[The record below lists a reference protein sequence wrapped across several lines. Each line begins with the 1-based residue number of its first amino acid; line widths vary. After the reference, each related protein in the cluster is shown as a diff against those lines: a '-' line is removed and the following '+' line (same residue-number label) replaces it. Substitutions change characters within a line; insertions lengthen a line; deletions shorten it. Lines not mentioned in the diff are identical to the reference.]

1 MNGVSTKCASTH
13 LTLGTWENIDWNK
26 CEVQVR
32 KLQERIV
39 KAQQQG
45 RYSKVKSLQHIL
57 TTSLSAKL
65 LAVKRVTSNKGKR
78 TAGVDS
84 VKWETSSSKLEAAQS
99 LRRRGY
105 HPLPLKRVYIEKSN
119 GKKRPLGIPTMK
131 DRAMQALYLMA
142 LEPISETMAD
152 KNSYGFRKKRGTQD
166 AIQALHMLLCK
177 WYSPQWILEGDIKG
191 CFDHISH
198 KWLIEHVPTDKQVLR
213 KWLNCGVV
221 FNKILSPTKEGTPQG
236 GIISPTLANM
246 TLDGLEALVEKA
258 NQKRYP
264 GKSHR
269 YCAKVHLVRYADDF
283 VITADTK
290 EILEALKPEI
300 SHFLAERG
308 LILSEEKTQI
318 THISEGFD
326 FLGFNIRKYRNGVL
340 LIKPSKKSQKKV
352 VEKLHEVVFGNK
364 SASQCVLIELLN
376 PVIRGWSNY
385 FKHHVAKK
393 VFARTDHILTRQ
405 LMVWAYR
412 RHKNKSK
419 KWTIGKYFHRKGRK
433 GWIFECNIKQKE
445 EYKNFTLLKMKE
457 TPITRYI
464 KVKKDANPFDPQW
477 NEYFE
482 KRDKSPKIRR
492 LEG

>member
-13 LTLGTWENIDWNK
+13 LIFDTWDNIDWAR
-26 CEVQVR
+26 CEAQVR

-45 RYSKVKSLQHIL
+45 RFAKVKALQHLL

-78 TAGVDS
+78 TKGVDH
-84 VKWETSSSKLEAAQS
+84 VKWETPSSKLEAAQS
-99 LRRRGY
+99 LRRKGY

-142 LEPISETMAD
+142 LEPVSETMAD

-166 AIQALHMLLCK
+166 AIQALHILLSK
-177 WYSPQWILEGDIKG
+177 KVSPQWILEGDIKG

-198 KWLIEHVPTDKQVLR
+198 DWLTQHIPTDKQVLK

-246 TLDGLEALVEKA
+246 TLDGLEELVGKA

-264 GKSHR
+264 GKSR
-269 YCAKVHLVRYADDF
+269 KYNAKVHLVRYADDF

-290 EILEALKPEI
+290 EILEELKPEI
-300 SHFLAERG
+300 SRFLAERG
-308 LILSEEKTQI
+308 LILSEEKTLI
-318 THISEGFD
+318 THITEGFD
-326 FLGFNIRKYRNGVL
+326 FLGFNIRKYNGTL

-352 VEKLHEVVFGNK
+352 IKKLHELVFGNK
-364 SASQCVLIELLN
+364 SASQSALIEILN

-393 VFARTDHILTRQ
+393 VFARIDHILTRQ

-419 KWTIGKYFHRKGRK
+419 TWAIRKYFHRKGRK
-433 GWIFECNIKQKE
+433 SWIFGCVTKQKKE
-445 EYKNFTLLKMKE
+445 NVTLTLCKMQE
-457 TPITRYI
+457 IPITRYI
-464 KVKKDANPFDPQW
+464 KVRKDANPFDPEW
-477 NEYFE
+477 NDYFD
-482 KRDKSPKIRR
+482 KRARSPKIRR
-492 LEG
+492 